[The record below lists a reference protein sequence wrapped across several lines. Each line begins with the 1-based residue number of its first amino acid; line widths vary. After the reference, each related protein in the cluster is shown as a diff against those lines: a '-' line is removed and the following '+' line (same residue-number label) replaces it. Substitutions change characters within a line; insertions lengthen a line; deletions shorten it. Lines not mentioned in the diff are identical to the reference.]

1 MPLPHTR
8 HRYRVVA
15 SVAAPCQEYVIGHS
29 GCQDFV
35 LTFSQSSR
43 SNDCGQL
50 VRLPEVRA
58 SALGEPRES
67 GRNRRPAHRRSSW
80 PQRRSRSGTYRVL
93 SRSARPGLR
102 VTGSGSLDEIE
113 ASRTA
118 QPWIGERMAPSVR
131 TVQPSASDPIP
142 VRRPP
147 GQRCCGRRRS
157 GRPALA
163 ACDGGPAVRSGRTV
177 TPRSPEPDRST
188 TVASSVQPGAAH

>member
-1 MPLPHTR
+1 VPLPHTR

-67 GRNRRPAHRRSSW
+67 GRNPRPAHRRSSW
-80 PQRRSRSGTYRVL
+80 PLPRSRSGTYRVL
-93 SRSARPGLR
+93 SQSPRPGLR

-118 QPWIGERMAPSVR
+118 QPRIGKRMAPSVR
-131 TVQPSASDPIP
+131 TWPSER
-142 VRRPP
+142 VRSSPRGAARP
-147 GQRCCGRRRS
+147 GSGAADVAGRDDRHSRLATAGPPS
-157 GRPALA
+157 GR
-163 ACDGGPAVRSGRTV
+163 DG
-177 TPRSPEPDRST
+177 
-188 TVASSVQPGAAH
+188 Q

>member
-43 SNDCGQL
+43 STNGANSCDCR
-50 VRLPEVRA
+50 RLRA
-58 SALGEPRES
+58 SPLGEPRES
-67 GRNRRPAHRRSSW
+67 GRKPRPAHRRSSW
-80 PQRRSRSGTYRVL
+80 PLPRSRSGTYRVL
-93 SRSARPGLR
+93 SQSPRPGFR

-118 QPWIGERMAPSVR
+118 QPRIGKRMAPSVR
-131 TVQPSASDPIP
+131 TWPSER
-142 VRRPP
+142 VRSSPRGAARPGSGAADVA
-147 GQRCCGRRRS
+147 GQDDRHSQLATAGSPS
-157 GRPALA
+157 GR
-163 ACDGGPAVRSGRTV
+163 DG
-177 TPRSPEPDRST
+177 
-188 TVASSVQPGAAH
+188 Q